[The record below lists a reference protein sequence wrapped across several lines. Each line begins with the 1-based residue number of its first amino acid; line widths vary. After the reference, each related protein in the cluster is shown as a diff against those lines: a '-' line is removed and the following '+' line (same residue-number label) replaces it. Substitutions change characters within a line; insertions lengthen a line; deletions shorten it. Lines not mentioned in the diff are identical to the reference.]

1 MSSDPTNP
9 PQSSEHSP
17 QTGATTT
24 WLSVLPSVS
33 LVQQGPTPERDI
45 RDVLLVLI
53 GVFLVPSVLAV
64 VGLSLLEGIGVTES
78 EMPVAYIASQYGINF
93 TGFLLVGLGYLAWRG
108 IPDIIGIRKPTLE
121 DLGTIIAGFLA
132 LVLVMFA
139 VESIVDLLGVRTAEN
154 EAIEQG
160 TQHPELFLVL
170 LPMQFLFTGPAEELI
185 FRGVLQGLFRRTGGL
200 VLGLFG
206 SSLIFAL
213 FHLPAL
219 SGSATV
225 PTLVTLGII
234 FVSGLFLAG
243 LYEYTGT
250 LVVPIIVHA
259 LWNSLLFG
267 MQYSE
272 VAQIAPIG

>member
-1 MSSDPTNP
+1 MSSDPTER
-9 PQSSEHSP
+9 PQSTEHSR
-17 QTGATTT
+17 QTGASPT
-24 WLSVLPSVS
+24 WLSVLPPVS
-33 LVQQGPTPERDI
+33 LVQRGPTPERDI
-45 RDVLLVLI
+45 RDLLLVLI
-53 GVFLVPSVLAV
+53 GVFVVPSVVAV
-64 VGLSLLEGIGVTES
+64 VGLDLLGALGMSES
-78 EMPVAYIASQYGINF
+78 ETPVAYIASQYGLNF
-93 TGFLLVGLGYLAWRG
+93 SGFLLVGLGYLAWRG
-108 IPDIIGIRKPTLE
+108 APDIIGIRKPTLE

-139 VESIVDLLGVRTAEN
+139 VESLVDLLGVRTAEN

-170 LPMQFLFTGPAEELI
+170 VPIQFLFTGPAEELI
-185 FRGVLQGLFRRTGGL
+185 FRGVLQGLLRRTGGL
-200 VLGLFG
+200 VLGLLG

-272 VAQIAPIG
+272 VAQIAPIV